1 MSENTTDINSDIN
14 SNINSDTNYLSEET
28 ITTNL
33 TPRLENNRLTG
44 YIPLTKYEKTRIL
57 GSREKQLSL
66 GSKPMIKLSE
76 DKSYKEIAEKELEMK
91 MTPMIIRR
99 YLPDHTY
106 EDWKISDLNQ

>member
-1 MSENTTDINSDIN
+1 MSENNTTDINSTEI
-14 SNINSDTNYLSEET
+14 NYLSEET
-28 ITTNL
+28 NTNNL
-33 TPRLENNRLTG
+33 TPRIDNDRITG

-76 DKSYKEIAEKELEMK
+76 EKSYKQITEKELEMK

-99 YLPDHTY
+99 YLPDNTY

>member
-1 MSENTTDINSDIN
+1 MSENTTTDINSTE
-14 SNINSDTNYLSEET
+14 TNYVSEET
-28 ITTNL
+28 NTNNL
-33 TPRLENNRLTG
+33 TPRIDNDRITG

-76 DKSYKEIAEKELEMK
+76 DKSYKQITEKELEMK

-99 YLPDHTY
+99 YLPDNTY

>member
-1 MSENTTDINSDIN
+1 MSENNTTDINSTEIN
-14 SNINSDTNYLSEET
+14 YVSEET
-28 ITTNL
+28 NTNSL
-33 TPRLENNRLTG
+33 TPRIDNDRITG

-76 DKSYKEIAEKELEMK
+76 EKSYKQITEKELEMK

-99 YLPDHTY
+99 YLPDNTY

>member
-1 MSENTTDINSDIN
+1 MSENNTTDINSTEI
-14 SNINSDTNYLSEET
+14 NYLSEET
-28 ITTNL
+28 NTNNL
-33 TPRLENNRLTG
+33 TPRIDNDRITG

-66 GSKPMIKLSE
+66 GSKAMIKLSE

>member
-1 MSENTTDINSDIN
+1 MSENNTTDINSTE
-14 SNINSDTNYLSEET
+14 TNYVSEET
-28 ITTNL
+28 NTNNL
-33 TPRLENNRLTG
+33 TPRIDNDRITG

-76 DKSYKEIAEKELEMK
+76 DKSYKQITEKELEMK

-99 YLPDHTY
+99 YLPDNTY